1 MFLSPSHIRTLTAAV
16 MLLFSAQTTA
26 AKQESVPEV
35 KIQSQT
41 IQKKTAVRLKQ
52 GSPNKNA

>member
-16 MLLFSAQTTA
+16 MLLFSAQTIA

-41 IQKKTAVRLKQ
+41 IQKKPPYA
-52 GSPNKNA
+52 